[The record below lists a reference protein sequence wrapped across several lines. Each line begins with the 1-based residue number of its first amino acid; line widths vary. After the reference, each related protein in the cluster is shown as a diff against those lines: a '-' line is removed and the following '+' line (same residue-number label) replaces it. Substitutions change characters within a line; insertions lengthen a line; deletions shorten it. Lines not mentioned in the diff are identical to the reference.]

1 MSLGI
6 TPGVPMSKLK
16 SRILNP
22 AQTSVYSVLMNQ
34 PSFGMQQDRELFELT
49 CIEAALPGSSLAT
62 VETSRDYMGVVERHA
77 YARLYDETIDLTFLV
92 TLDSN
97 YLQIRFFDYW
107 MKWIVGEDLYND
119 QQMQGK
125 IHQRA
130 RYPSEYQTNFKIVK
144 YEKSLGSG
152 KEIVNPVLVYNFVDA
167 FPKSMNTIQVSYD
180 TSQLLKTTVSM
191 TYTRYFIGQ
200 EKSTTDFAAAA
211 ANLGGFNVDYDLGID
226 LKSQFLGKPSPFDA
240 TSIFNMTNDSASFN
254 NLGFSELLSNQ
265 VPFDFNFNY

>member
-6 TPGVPMSKLK
+6 TPGVPMSTLK

-22 AQTSVYSVLMNQ
+22 AMTSVYSVLMNQ

-107 MKWIVGEDLYND
+107 MKWIVGEELYSD
-119 QQMQGK
+119 QQMSGK

-152 KEIVNPVLVYNFVDA
+152 KELINPVLVYNFVDA
-167 FPKSMNTIQVSYD
+167 FPKSMNTIQISYEA
-180 TSQLLKTTVSM
+180 SQLLKCTVSM
-191 TYTRYFIGQ
+191 TYTRYFIGK
-200 EKSTTDFAAAA
+200 EKSRTDYAALSSPGE
-211 ANLGGFNVDYDLGID
+211 NFDFNLGID
-226 LKSQFLGKPSPFDA
+226 LKTGFGGGGRPNPFDS
-240 TSIFNMTNDSASFN
+240 TQMFNMDNDDAMFN
-254 NLGFSELLSNQ
+254 NLGFSNLISNE
-265 VPFDFNFNY
+265 VPLDFNFQF